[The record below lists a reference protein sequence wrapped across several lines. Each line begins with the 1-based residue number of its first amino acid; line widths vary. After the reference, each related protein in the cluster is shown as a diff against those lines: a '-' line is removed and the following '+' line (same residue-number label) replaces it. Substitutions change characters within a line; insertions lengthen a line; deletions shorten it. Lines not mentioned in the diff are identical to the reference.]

1 MVEPTWPAPTMK
13 TFMTW
18 GGYSERSQRRN
29 DVVGYGSAVS
39 SRLLAWVLG
48 ALLFIPWLTAAS
60 TPASALRLVKVA
72 SGLAAPVFLTSAPG
86 EPGRL
91 YVVEQAG
98 RVRVID
104 RGRVLPAPFLDV
116 RGLVVSGGEQG
127 LLGLAFAPDYTTS
140 RLFVVNYTDRRG
152 DTRVVAYR
160 SDGRRALPGTARVLL
175 AVDQPY
181 ANHNG
186 GMVAFGPDGLLYVGL
201 GDGGAG
207 GDPENRSQSMGTL
220 LGKLVR
226 LDARKPSPVPEIV
239 ALGLRNPWR
248 YSFDRAT
255 GDLWIGDVGQGE
267 VEEIDRLRRGWK
279 GLVNFGWDVYEGRS
293 RFEDK
298 PLGPGRLVQPV
309 AQYTHAAGCS
319 VTGGYVYRGRNVRR
333 FAGRYFYGD
342 YCSGRVW
349 SLDAR
354 AAAPRPRLERIRV
367 EQLTS
372 FGEGPGGELYLVS
385 HDGEIYRL
393 AG

>member
-1 MVEPTWPAPTMK
+1 M
-13 TFMTW
+13 
-18 GGYSERSQRRN
+18 SR
-29 DVVGYGSAVS
+29 
-39 SRLLAWVLG
+39 RLLACLLG
-48 ALLFIPWLTAAS
+48 ALVFAPGLTAGS
-60 TPASALRLVKVA
+60 TSAPALRLVKVA
-72 SGLAAPVFLTSAPG
+72 SGLAAPVFLTAAPG
-86 EPGRL
+86 EPERL
-91 YVVEQAG
+91 YVVEQRG
-98 RVRVID
+98 TIRVID
-104 RGRVLPAPFLDV
+104 RGRVLSQPFLDV

-127 LLGLAFAPDYTTS
+127 LLGLAFAPDYARS

-152 DTRVVAYR
+152 NTRVVAYR

-201 GDGGAG
+201 GDGGSG
-207 GDPENRSQSMGTL
+207 GDPENRAQNMGTL

-226 LDARKPSPVPEIV
+226 LDARKISPVPEIV

-255 GDLWIGDVGQGE
+255 RDLWIGDVGQGE

-319 VTGGYVYRGRNVRR
+319 VTGGFVYRGRNVKRIV
-333 FAGRYFYGD
+333 GRYFYGD
-342 YCSGRVW
+342 FCSGRVW

-354 AAAPRPRLERIRV
+354 VAAPKARLEGIRV
-367 EQLTS
+367 DQLTS
-372 FGEGPGGELYLVS
+372 FGEGAGGELYLVS
-385 HDGEIYRL
+385 HAGEIYRL